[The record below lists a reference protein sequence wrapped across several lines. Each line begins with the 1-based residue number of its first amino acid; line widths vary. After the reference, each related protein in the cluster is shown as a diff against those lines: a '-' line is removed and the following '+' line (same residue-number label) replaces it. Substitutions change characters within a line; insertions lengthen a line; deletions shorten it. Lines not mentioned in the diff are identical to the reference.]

1 MYTVRTAES
10 FDTRIVGRLSFLL
23 LVVGCTVS
31 LGASGRL
38 TLRLI
43 ADGAVSF
50 AFLPFFVV
58 AGFAVVYF
66 SRADR
71 PLRFAG
77 ALDLFLTGLLPWLL
91 WLLGLGVICSIVPPR
106 RFGPWIQPL
115 EISLILPAVW
125 STVLDFHFFREVMG
139 RSTGAATRD
148 VVLYRLIGWGGA
160 TAYFLGIAIWYEV
173 VPTAL
178 KWIAG

>member
-43 ADGAVSF
+43 TDGAVSF

-91 WLLGLGVICSIVPPR
+91 WLLVLGVICSIVPPR
-106 RFGPWIQPL
+106 RLGPWIQPL

-160 TAYFLGIAIWYEV
+160 TTYFLGIAIWYEV

>member
-1 MYTVRTAES
+1 MSTVRTTKS
-10 FDTRIVGRLSFLL
+10 FDTRIIGRLSFLL
-23 LVVGCTVS
+23 LVLGCTVS

-43 ADGAVSF
+43 TDGAVSF

-71 PLRFAG
+71 PLTFAG

-91 WLLGLGVICSIVPPR
+91 WLLGLGIICSIVPPR
-106 RFGPWIQPL
+106 RLGP
-115 EISLILPAVW
+115 
-125 STVLDFHFFREVMG
+125 
-139 RSTGAATRD
+139 
-148 VVLYRLIGWGGA
+148 
-160 TAYFLGIAIWYEV
+160 
-173 VPTAL
+173 
-178 KWIAG
+178 

>member
-1 MYTVRTAES
+1 LYTVRTAES
-10 FDTRIVGRLSFLL
+10 FDTRIIARLSFLL
-23 LVVGCTVS
+23 LVVGCSVS

-43 ADGAVSF
+43 TDGAVSF
-50 AFLPFFVV
+50 VFLPFFVV
-58 AGFAVVYF
+58 VGFGVVYF

-71 PLRFAG
+71 PLTFAR

-91 WLLGLGVICSIVPPR
+91 WLLALGIICSFVPPR
-106 RFGPWIQPL
+106 RFGPWIYPL

-125 STVLDFHFFREVMG
+125 SAVLDFRFREVMG

-148 VVLYRLIGWGGA
+148 VVLYRLVGWGGA